1 MAPDASLPLLPVP
14 TDFKVTKNT
23 TTRRMSATTID
34 APTRGST
41 FSSRKN
47 DSEIKAPGAALQT
60 SGNNVHSRECKPMR
74 TCTSRDS
81 VRVVVVFAVHSAGT
95 RPPSRSCVSTLEDLQ
110 DGPKCRNDS
119 CIGHPSAIL
128 PEWEAAACSQS
139 AAELLPGSFRAPCAT
154 GKLAREARR
163 SRRRLH
169 LAFAC
174 AGAVEKRSSAN
185 TRHKIPARDRCSAPA
200 PGDRTPRQTFCSQP
214 SGPAS
219 SSSLRHICRRPNGM
233 AMDSP

>member
-1 MAPDASLPLLPVP
+1 MHQPEGPRSPPAKTIPRLRHRERRYRPLGIMYTPGNVSRCGR
-14 TDFKVTKNT
+14 VQAAI
-23 TTRRMSATTID
+23 RSAWWSCS
-34 APTRGST
+34 P
-41 FSSRKN
+41 
-47 DSEIKAPGAALQT
+47 L
-60 SGNNVHSRECKPMR
+60 
-74 TCTSRDS
+74 
-81 VRVVVVFAVHSAGT
+81 HSAGT